1 MHWLVFD
8 KVIMCCETGNYFSLY
23 ENKIK
28 HFFVGVIND
37 VDVGDYGFAGKIHE
51 EEFVTEAMA
60 IEKFEHLKDYLK
72 ARTL

>member
-1 MHWLVFD
+1 MHWLFFD
-8 KVIMCCETGNYFSLY
+8 GVIMCCETGSYFKLY
-23 ENKIK
+23 ENRIK
-28 HFFVGVIND
+28 HFVAGVVTAAD
-37 VDVGDYGFAGKIHE
+37 FGDYGFAGKIHE